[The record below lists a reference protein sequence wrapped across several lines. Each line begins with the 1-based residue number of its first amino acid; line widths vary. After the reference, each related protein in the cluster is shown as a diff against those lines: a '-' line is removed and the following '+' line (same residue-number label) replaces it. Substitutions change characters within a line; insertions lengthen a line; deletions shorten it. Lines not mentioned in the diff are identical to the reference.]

1 MALSLDAAVPMGD
14 ALAVA
19 VSPSRLANP
28 LKNKIVHADIRI
40 SSIEDEPKNESVAL
54 RDSEALVRRMPSQE
68 SIAYQKQKAEMQMW
82 WDEAI
87 AKNLNLPDGYAKVA
101 VLLIKW
107 ADEVDELRT
116 GKEVRASAEPTGDHV
131 GGAFPSDQLARLENS
146 KLFLEIAFTTTPLR
160 SRSTFA
166 GSPST
171 SSTVI

>member
-1 MALSLDAAVPMGD
+1 MALSLDAAGPMGD

-28 LKNKIVHADIRI
+28 LRNKIVHADIRI
-40 SSIEDEPKNESVAL
+40 SSIEDEPKNDSVAL
-54 RDSEALVRRMPSQE
+54 RDSEALVQRKPSQE

-87 AKNLNLPDGYAKVA
+87 AKNLNLPDGYSKVA

-116 GKEVRASAEPTGDHV
+116 GKEVCASADPTRRRFGR
-131 GGAFPSDQLARLENS
+131 AFPSNHSPRPENS
-146 KLFLEIAFTTTPLR
+146 KPYSKTASTTTPLR
-160 SRSTFA
+160 SRSTSA

-171 SSTVI
+171 SSTAI